1 MIEPLVTNVEI
12 WQGVVPAY
20 QEMYVDDYHDLL
32 NQYQLGI
39 ELIRFA
45 NTSGNEI
52 CVRGSKI
59 DYIGNY
65 HVETKGGI
73 EDGDFA

>member
-20 QEMYVDDYHDLL
+20 QEMYVDDYKDLL

-45 NTSGNEI
+45 EYF
-52 CVRGSKI
+52 R
-59 DYIGNY
+59 
-65 HVETKGGI
+65 
-73 EDGDFA
+73 